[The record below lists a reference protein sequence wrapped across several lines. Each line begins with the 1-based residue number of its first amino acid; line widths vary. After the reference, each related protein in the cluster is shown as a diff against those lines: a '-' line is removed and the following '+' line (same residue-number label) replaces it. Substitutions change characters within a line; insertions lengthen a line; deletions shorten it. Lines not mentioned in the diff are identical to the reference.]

1 MFSPKKITT
10 YKSIFLY
17 SNTPKTKNARGDS
30 VKISQE
36 LLEEVGLY
44 TDMEYEEEQ
53 DEKGVEEIIK
63 DMLNEIEKLHDTIQS
78 LTEENE
84 EQYTSSD
91 DTDDEF
97 RYSNRL

>member
-1 MFSPKKITT
+1 M
-10 YKSIFLY
+10 
-17 SNTPKTKNARGDS
+17 
-30 VKISQE
+30 KISQE

-44 TDMEYEEEQ
+44 TDREYEEEQ

>member
-1 MFSPKKITT
+1 M
-10 YKSIFLY
+10 
-17 SNTPKTKNARGDS
+17 
-30 VKISQE
+30 
-36 LLEEVGLY
+36 Y
-44 TDMEYEEEQ
+44 TDMDYEEEQ

-78 LTEENE
+78 LTEEKE
-84 EQYTSSD
+84 EQYISSD

>member
-1 MFSPKKITT
+1 M
-10 YKSIFLY
+10 
-17 SNTPKTKNARGDS
+17 
-30 VKISQE
+30 KISQE

-78 LTEENE
+78 LTEEKE
-84 EQYTSSD
+84 EQYISSD

>member
-1 MFSPKKITT
+1 M
-10 YKSIFLY
+10 
-17 SNTPKTKNARGDS
+17 NDN
-30 VKISQE
+30 
-36 LLEEVGLY
+36 
-44 TDMEYEEEQ
+44 MEYEEEQ

>member
-1 MFSPKKITT
+1 M
-10 YKSIFLY
+10 
-17 SNTPKTKNARGDS
+17 
-30 VKISQE
+30 KISQE

-63 DMLNEIEKLHDTIQS
+63 DMLQEIEKLHDTIQN
-78 LTEENE
+78 LTEEQE
-84 EQYTSSD
+84 EQEEYIDND
-91 DTDDEF
+91 DLDDEF